1 MKNIAIIG
9 AGQMG
14 SGIAQVSI
22 QSGFSVKL
30 FDINENQIAKG
41 VSLIEK
47 GLSKLVSKNIITESD
62 KNSYMANLTTTTDF
76 NSLSESELVI
86 EAVSENKELKI
97 SIIKMANKILN
108 DDAIFATNTSS
119 ISITELAAY
128 YKKPSNFAGLH
139 FMNPVPLMK
148 LIELIRAIQ
157 TSHDIFKK
165 LYDFTKELN
174 KTAVVSEDSPGFI
187 VNRILFPMIN
197 EAIFVLAEGIATA
210 KDIDTAMK
218 LGTNQPMG
226 PLELADFIG
235 LDTSLSILE
244 TLYDGFKDPKYRPA
258 ALLKKYVAAGFLG
271 KKTGKGF
278 YNY

>member
-14 SGIAQVSI
+14 SGIAQVAI
-22 QSGFSVKL
+22 QSGFYVKL
-30 FDINENQIAKG
+30 FDINENQITKG
-41 VSLIEK
+41 VSSIDK
-47 GLSKLVSKNIITESD
+47 GLSKLLSKNLITESD
-62 KNSYMANLTTTTDF
+62 KVKFMDNLETTTDF
-76 NSLSESELVI
+76 NSISDSELVI

-97 SIIKMANKILN
+97 SIIKKANEILN
-108 DDAIFATNTSS
+108 DEAIFATNTSS
-119 ISITELAAY
+119 ISITELATN
-128 YKKPSNFAGLH
+128 YKNPSNFVGLH

-148 LIELIRAIQ
+148 LIELIKAIQ
-157 TSHDIFKK
+157 TSENTHKIV
-165 LYDFTKELN
+165 LEFTKQLN
-174 KTAVVSEDSPGFI
+174 KTAVLSEDSPGFI
-187 VNRILFPMIN
+187 VNRVLFPMIN
-197 EAIFVLAEGIATA
+197 EAIFVLSEGIATA

-235 LDTSLSILE
+235 LDTSLSILNV
-244 TLYDGFKDPKYRPA
+244 LYDGFKDSKYRPA
-258 ALLKKYVAAGFLG
+258 PLLKKYVAAGFLG